1 MGCYSFSNVKFI
13 YRNWQVLALL
23 VCVINWWNG
32 LSWGRLESRVE
43 PLCLHEWLRS
53 HRHYSTLCVATL
65 IGLTLWT
72 AQYIRWSNWQLSG
85 EVRQLVL
92 HEVTIAEASK
102 ESRLVTNFE
111 NLLNILE
118 LESTLANVVSSVQWI
133 VNDWNSCRLI
143 HGYLRNQIVKIVWFS
158 HVPRFFAHYSVFM
171 VLKSGSIIV
180 QKVKQNI
187 SQIDV
192 LGNSNFVEFPV
203 LDESYDHEKK
213 AIWTEATFV
222 WVVKTVNFQH
232 LFEN

>member
-1 MGCYSFSNVKFI
+1 
-13 YRNWQVLALL
+13 
-23 VCVINWWNG
+23 
-32 LSWGRLESRVE
+32 
-43 PLCLHEWLRS
+43 
-53 HRHYSTLCVATL
+53 
-65 IGLTLWT
+65 
-72 AQYIRWSNWQLSG
+72 
-85 EVRQLVL
+85 
-92 HEVTIAEASK
+92 
-102 ESRLVTNFE
+102 
-111 NLLNILE
+111 
-118 LESTLANVVSSVQWI
+118 
-133 VNDWNSCRLI
+133 
-143 HGYLRNQIVKIVWFS
+143 
-158 HVPRFFAHYSVFM
+158 M